1 MTITLL
7 SIFRRRAGMSHEE
20 FVDHYETVHARIGEK
35 AMSGYATRYVRRFT
49 TPFGR
54 ADDGAEADVVMEM
67 DFPDQVTM
75 EAFFASL
82 QDPEI
87 AAMIAE
93 DEKRLF
99 DSASMRTYLVDERE
113 SELPPVLP
121 PAHPS

>member
-1 MTITLL
+1 
-7 SIFRRRAGMSHEE
+7 
-20 FVDHYETVHARIGEK
+20 
-35 AMSGYATRYVRRFT
+35 
-49 TPFGR
+49 
-54 ADDGAEADVVMEM
+54 MEM
-67 DFPDQVTM
+67 DFPDEVTM
-75 EAFFASL
+75 EAFFASV

-99 DSASMRTYLVDERE
+99 DSASMRTYLIDERE

>member
-7 SIFRRRAGMSHEE
+7 SIFRRRAGMSHDE
-20 FVDHYETVHARIGEK
+20 FVDHYEKIHARIGEK
-35 AMSGYATRYVRRFT
+35 VMSGYATRYVRRST

-67 DFPDQVTM
+67 DFPDKVTM

>member
-1 MTITLL
+1 
-7 SIFRRRAGMSHEE
+7 MSHEE
-20 FVDHYETVHARIGEK
+20 FVQHYETVHARIGEK
-35 AMSGYATRYVRRFT
+35 VMSGYATRYVRRFL

-54 ADDGAEADVVMEM
+54 DDDGAEADVVMEM
-67 DFPDQVTM
+67 DFPDEGTM
-75 EAFFASL
+75 EAFFASV

-93 DEKRLF
+93 DEPRLF
-99 DSASMRTYLVDERE
+99 DSASMRTYRIDERE

>member
-7 SIFRRRAGMSHEE
+7 SIFRRREGMSHEE
-20 FVDHYETVHARIGEK
+20 FVQHYETVHARIGEK
-35 AMSGYATRYVRRFT
+35 VMSGYATRYVRRFL

-54 ADDGAEADVVMEM
+54 DDDGAEADVVMEM
-67 DFPDQVTM
+67 DFPDEGTM
-75 EAFFASL
+75 EAFFASV

-93 DEKRLF
+93 DEPRLF
-99 DSASMRTYLVDERE
+99 DSASMRTYRIDERE

>member
-7 SIFRRRAGMSHEE
+7 SIFRRREGMSHKE
-20 FVDHYETVHARIGEK
+20 FVQHYETVHARIGEK
-35 AMSGYATRYVRRFT
+35 VMSGYATRYVRRFL

-54 ADDGAEADVVMEM
+54 DDDGAEADVVMEM
-67 DFPDQVTM
+67 DFPDEGTM
-75 EAFFASL
+75 EAFFASV

-93 DEKRLF
+93 DEPRLF
-99 DSASMRTYLVDERE
+99 DSASMRTYRIDERE

>member
-1 MTITLL
+1 VTITLL

-20 FVDHYETVHARIGEK
+20 FVDHYENIHARIGEK
-35 AMSGYATRYVRRFT
+35 VLSGYATRYLRRFT

-54 ADDGAEADVVMEM
+54 EDDGAETDVVMEI
-67 DFPDQVTM
+67 DFPDETTM
-75 EAFFASL
+75 QAFFASV

-99 DSASMRTYLVDERE
+99 DSASMKVYLIEERE

>member
-1 MTITLL
+1 VTITLL
-7 SIFRRRAGMSHEE
+7 SIFRRREGMSHEE
-20 FVDHYETVHARIGEK
+20 FVQHYETVHARIGEK
-35 AMSGYATRYVRRFT
+35 VMSGYATRYVRRFL

-54 ADDGAEADVVMEM
+54 DDDGAEADVVMEM
-67 DFPDQVTM
+67 DFPDEGTM
-75 EAFFASL
+75 EAFFASV

-93 DEKRLF
+93 DEPRLF
-99 DSASMRTYLVDERE
+99 DSASMRTYRIDERE

>member
-35 AMSGYATRYVRRFT
+35 VMSGYATRYVRRFT

-67 DFPDQVTM
+67 DFPDKVTM
-75 EAFFASL
+75 EAFFASV

>member
-1 MTITLL
+1 MTIPLL
-7 SIFRRRAGMSHEE
+7 SIFRRREGMSHEE
-20 FVDHYETVHARIGEK
+20 FVQHYETVHARIGEK
-35 AMSGYATRYVRRFT
+35 VMSGYATRYVRRFL

-54 ADDGAEADVVMEM
+54 DDDGAEADVVMEM
-67 DFPDQVTM
+67 DFPDEGTM
-75 EAFFASL
+75 EAFFASV

-93 DEKRLF
+93 DEPRLF
-99 DSASMRTYLVDERE
+99 DSASMRTYRIDERE

>member
-7 SIFRRRAGMSHEE
+7 SIFRRREGMSHEE
-20 FVDHYETVHARIGEK
+20 FVQHYETVHARIGEK
-35 AMSGYATRYVRRFT
+35 VMSGYATRYVRRFL

-54 ADDGAEADVVMEM
+54 DDDGAEADVVMEM
-67 DFPDQVTM
+67 DFPDEGTM
-75 EAFFASL
+75 EAFFASV

-93 DEKRLF
+93 DEPRLF
-99 DSASMRTYLVDERE
+99 DSASMRTYRIDERE
-113 SELPPVLP
+113 SELPPVIP

>member
-7 SIFRRRAGMSHEE
+7 SIFRRRKGMSHDE
-20 FVDHYETVHARIGEK
+20 FIQHYETVHARIGEK
-35 AMSGYATRYVRRFT
+35 VMSGYATRYVRRFL
-49 TPFGR
+49 TPFGGE
-54 ADDGAEADVVMEM
+54 DDGSQADVVMEM
-67 DFPDQVTM
+67 DFPDEGTM
-75 EAFFASL
+75 EAFFASV

-93 DEKRLF
+93 DEPRLF
-99 DSASMRTYLVDERE
+99 DSASMRTYRIDERE